1 MKQTYPHIEIIVV
14 DDAST
19 DQTRRVVQKWIQTSK
34 VNRIK
39 GRKVVLIPLPRNLGF
54 AGAVTTG
61 MFATRGEFIAFQDSD
76 DLSHPKRIQK
86 QVQYL
91 RKHPNIDLVGT
102 KYAAFKDGNFRD
114 KEIATWIQYGEQ
126 IRKTYAEGGHCVC
139 HSSTLFRGSVFDRL
153 GGETRRMNGDE
164 DYEFIAKCIS
174 NGVGIE
180 NIPEVLYY
188 YRSHPAQR
196 SRAYYG

>member
-61 MFATRGEFIAFQDSD
+61 MFATRGEIIAFQDSD

-102 KYAAFKDGNFRD
+102 NYAAFQDGNFRD
-114 KEIATWIQYGEQ
+114 KEIAT
-126 IRKTYAEGGHCVC
+126 
-139 HSSTLFRGSVFDRL
+139 
-153 GGETRRMNGDE
+153 
-164 DYEFIAKCIS
+164 
-174 NGVGIE
+174 
-180 NIPEVLYY
+180 
-188 YRSHPAQR
+188 
-196 SRAYYG
+196 